1 MKKFLLLNQT
11 SIILVLAVLSFCAA
25 GFLISKIAGF
35 FTLGF
40 SLLCLAGL
48 SFLFDN
54 DERG

>member
-35 FTLGF
+35 FILGF
-40 SLLCLAGL
+40 CLMCLAGL

>member
-25 GFLISKIAGF
+25 GFLVSKITGF
-35 FTLGF
+35 AVLGLC
-40 SLLCLAGL
+40 LLCLAVISY
-48 SFLFDN
+48 SFGD